1 MTDPECIEMLEQE
14 RQKRREERELK
25 GKQKKREK
33 HESQNIEQT
42 LEDYRRRLLAYAA
55 MSDEELQI
63 KMMSDPD
70 FIEVLERE
78 KRERKERRAEWREK
92 EKQKE
97 REEYERDNI
106 TSDQFEPGETNI

>member
-1 MTDPECIEMLEQE
+1 
-14 RQKRREERELK
+14 
-25 GKQKKREK
+25 
-33 HESQNIEQT
+33 

-55 MSDEELQI
+55 LSDEELQI